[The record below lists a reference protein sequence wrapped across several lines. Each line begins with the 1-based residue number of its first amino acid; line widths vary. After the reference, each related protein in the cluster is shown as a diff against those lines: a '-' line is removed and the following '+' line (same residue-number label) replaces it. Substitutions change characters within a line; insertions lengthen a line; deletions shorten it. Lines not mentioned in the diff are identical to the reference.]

1 MISKLYI
8 VLFFRVTFNICVTRG
23 LSLTRLACWSSQLQA
38 ARARVWWLVLPRL
51 LDTSSSW
58 RLCYNIYT
66 HLS

>member
-1 MISKLYI
+1 M
-8 VLFFRVTFNICVTRG
+8 VLFFCVTFNICVTRG